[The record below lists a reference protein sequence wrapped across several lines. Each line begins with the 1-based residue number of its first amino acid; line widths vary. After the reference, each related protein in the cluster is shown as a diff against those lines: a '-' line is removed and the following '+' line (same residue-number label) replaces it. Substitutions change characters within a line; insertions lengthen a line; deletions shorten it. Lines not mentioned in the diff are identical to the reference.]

1 MTKLEIGLSYHFFL
15 PTFKCQWR
23 WHCLGQIQ
31 SNVHLGYDRGR
42 NRIYR
47 AKHCWNF
54 LSPRHRWPF
63 ASSNFP
69 IRLYLQPWNPYLL
82 WRRPS
87 SRVIFVYSDNLLQT
101 IFCEMILFVFLITQR
116 RRQNVSH
123 GNTSLSSAAW
133 QLPASVNQS
142 WEKYFFC
149 SSLWEWSILHLE
161 TIFVLLPASFNQSW
175 TNGHLCSLHR

>member
-69 IRLYLQPWNPYLL
+69 IRLYLQPWIPYLL

-133 QLPASVNQS
+133 QLPAS
-142 WEKYFFC
+142 
-149 SSLWEWSILHLE
+149 
-161 TIFVLLPASFNQSW
+161 FNQSW
-175 TNGHLCSLHR
+175 KNIYFCSLHR